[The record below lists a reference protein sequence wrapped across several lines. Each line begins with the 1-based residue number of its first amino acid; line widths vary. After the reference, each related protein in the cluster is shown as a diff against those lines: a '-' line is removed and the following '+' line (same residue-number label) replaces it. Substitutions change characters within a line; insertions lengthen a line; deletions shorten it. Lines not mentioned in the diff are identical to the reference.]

1 MLSFILKIVVG
12 ISAVYMF
19 AHPMV
24 RITEMVFNHTNNMIG
39 GILIPQK
46 GFIMNNLSDFEIEL
60 IKFINEGL
68 LLNLI
73 GGNELV
79 YLRPYSN
86 GFAHVF
92 QCGEDTSQ
100 RVLVFFVVYIS
111 TPCHQSK

>member
-1 MLSFILKIVVG
+1 
-12 ISAVYMF
+12 
-19 AHPMV
+19 
-24 RITEMVFNHTNNMIG
+24 
-39 GILIPQK
+39 
-46 GFIMNNLSDFEIEL
+46 MNNLSDFEIEL

-100 RVLVFFVVYIS
+100 RVLVFFAHDRLYMNSLEHPTKMKEIVYADLS
-111 TPCHQSK
+111 TLGLAVDIVNAVIDDFTAENLFAAAQAQQAAWN